1 MASPLRRLCL
11 LLLPLALIPSGGGLR
26 AQGSA
31 AWSGCR
37 ADSLSIYN
45 CAHYYS
51 GTVSLTSEL
60 KTPNGTESVSLVA
73 TVSGGRV
80 TCRVKVPDTPEFE
93 APGML
98 AVEHGSNT
106 NAGTFKIS
114 VWCPAAPD
122 ERVAR
127 DDAPT
132 IETYDQRAADY
143 GTLEGRDAHEHPST
157 DAVNGLS
164 GTEVIIWRL
173 RRM

>member
-1 MASPLRRLCL
+1 MTGARRLVL
-11 LLLPLALIPSGGGLR
+11 LVLPLALTPSVLP

-60 KTPNGTESVSLVA
+60 KSANGTETSSIIA
-73 TVSGGRV
+73 TVAAGRV
-80 TCRVKVPDTPEFE
+80 TCRVKLPDSPEFE

-98 AVEHGSNT
+98 AVEHGSNM
-106 NAGTFKIS
+106 NSGAFKIS
-114 VWCPAAPD
+114 VWCPAAAG
-122 ERVAR
+122 EHVSRR
-127 DDAPT
+127 DSPS

-143 GTLEGRDAHEHPST
+143 ATLEGRDAHEHPNT
-157 DAVNGLS
+157 DAANGVT
-164 GTEVIIWRL
+164 GTEVISWRL
-173 RRM
+173 RRSP

>member
-1 MASPLRRLCL
+1 MTGARRLVL
-11 LLLPLALIPSGGGLR
+11 LVLPLALTPSVLP

-60 KTPNGTESVSLVA
+60 KSANGTETSSIIA
-73 TVSGGRV
+73 TVAAGRV
-80 TCRVKVPDTPEFE
+80 TCRVKPSDSPEFE

-98 AVEHGSNT
+98 AVEHGSNM
-106 NAGTFKIS
+106 NSGAFKIS
-114 VWCPAAPD
+114 VWCPAAAG
-122 ERVAR
+122 EHVSRR
-127 DDAPT
+127 DSPS

-143 GTLEGRDAHEHPST
+143 ATLEGRDAHEHPNT
-157 DAVNGLS
+157 DAANGVT

-173 RRM
+173 RRAP